1 MCADTNLHFYKF
13 TGTAMRLKNNISR
26 FIFLQFFLYAYM
38 GAFTPYMIAMGL
50 DRGFS
55 QTLVSVAVSFQMMCV
70 LLGNVFWGRVSDRL
84 RTSRK
89 TFMVTMVL
97 CGLFQVLLYY
107 SKGSLFFLVYV
118 LFGLVSG
125 AVGVLLD
132 TWLLRTISYD
142 IALFRKVRSAGAIGY
157 AVTIAGSGRAVETY
171 GYGSA
176 LLLSSL
182 MVLVTLVLCLG
193 LGEAEP
199 SGSAGAGRSAEK
211 GSFLKEPVYLIWLVL
226 LMLTGLATS
235 PVGNMKIVILNRIGA
250 GAAELGT
257 DGLIGCIAQFAMFF
271 LVSKLEKYSPVKRM
285 LVISVCV
292 MTGLTMYIYAEKV
305 FMIYAAGMLF
315 YGIFSIINPCTREIV
330 KNVVSEKDQATATGI
345 ADAVSNNVSTMVA
358 MLYAGTVSD
367 LYGIKC
373 LLAICM
379 VFEIVT
385 VLICIG
391 LILYPAFSSAGSGSW
406 KRRRTRI

>member
-1 MCADTNLHFYKF
+1 
-13 TGTAMRLKNNISR
+13 MRLKKTILR
-26 FIFLQFFLYAYM
+26 FVLLQFFLYAYM

-55 QTLVSVAVSFQMMCV
+55 QTLVSIAVSFQMICV
-70 LLGNVFWGRVSDRL
+70 LLGNVFWGRISDRL
-84 RTSRK
+84 RTNKK
-89 TFMVTMVL
+89 TFMITMVL
-97 CGLFQVLLYY
+97 CGLFQVFLYF
-107 SKGSLFFLVYV
+107 SSGPLFFLIYI

-132 TWLLRTISYD
+132 TWFLKTISYD

-157 AVTIAGSGRAVETY
+157 AVTIASSGRIVEIY
-171 GYGSA
+171 GYGFA

-182 MVLVTLVLCLG
+182 MILFTVVLCFG
-193 LGEAEP
+193 LDEKEISVSKA
-199 SGSAGAGRSAEK
+199 SGRSSYK
-211 GSFLKEPVYLIWLVL
+211 SSFFKEPVYLIWLGL
-226 LMLTGLATS
+226 LLLTGLATT

-250 GAAELGT
+250 GTAELGI

-292 MTGLTMYIYAEKV
+292 MTGLTLYIYAKNV

-330 KNVVSEKDQATATGI
+330 KNVVFEEDQTTATGI

-367 LYGIKC
+367 LYGITS
-373 LLAICM
+373 LLTICM
-379 VFEIVT
+379 VFELVT
-385 VLICIG
+385 MLVCIG
-391 LILYPAFSSAGSGSW
+391 LIISPALSFVK
-406 KRRRTRI
+406 KRKRKMII